1 MTQMDAEIN
10 SQRRPGQ
17 QLTANVTEAAG
28 GSNVALLPEER
39 PEGGAVYIWIRRC
52 YCVSK
57 KKTKVS

>member
-1 MTQMDAEIN
+1 MDAEIN

-17 QLTANVTEAAG
+17 RLTTNVTEATG
-28 GSNVALLPEER
+28 GCGVVLLPEER
-39 PEGGAVYIWIRRC
+39 PEGGAVWIWIRRY